1 MSLFFFFSFADLIP
15 HGKSQLYAFSFSF
28 WASEISLQ
36 LLGPFLP
43 KSEKPIWDYS
53 RWGSPGWTSTFGII
67 ANQCSSPNPWLKKW
81 KELSGEAILVW
92 AQLVSVKS
100 LRNPSK
106 MWKKMNKFAFLV
118 GFLLTVLFFRNLV
131 NFQAFWPFEAFEA
144 FQAFHAFRVFQ
155 ALQVFQA
162 FQAFRAFQ
170 TFQAFLS
177 ISSFSIFTSF

>member
-1 MSLFFFFSFADLIP
+1 MIP

-67 ANQCSSPNPWLKKW
+67 ANQCSSPNRWLKKW

-106 MWKKMNKFAFLV
+106 MWKKMNKIAFFSR
-118 GFLLTVLFFRNLV
+118 FLLTVRFTFFKRKLKLLARLHLCILV
-131 NFQAFWPFEAFEA
+131 VLVLPQFSQF
-144 FQAFHAFRVFQ
+144 
-155 ALQVFQA
+155 
-162 FQAFRAFQ
+162 
-170 TFQAFLS
+170 
-177 ISSFSIFTSF
+177 SSFSSFSNFSSFSSFSSG